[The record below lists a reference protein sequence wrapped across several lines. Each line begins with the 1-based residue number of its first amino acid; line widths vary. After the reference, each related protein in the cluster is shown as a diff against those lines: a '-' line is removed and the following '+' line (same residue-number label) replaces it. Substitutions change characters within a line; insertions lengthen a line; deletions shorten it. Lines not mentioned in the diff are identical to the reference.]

1 MPNRTLWAQIDSV
14 EILAFL
20 SAIFGVAMGRFVY
33 WIDRRQRPPTFREL
47 LYEPFMICAMGI
59 ATAGV
64 LQIFGITSP
73 LAVGGVSAISGV
85 YGPRVFDILVGVAAT
100 RLGLREDICKIQ
112 PRDDPKSPKDA
123 E

>member
-33 WIDRRQRPPTFREL
+33 WIDRRQRPPTLREL

-85 YGPRVFDILVGVAAT
+85 YGPRVFDIMVGAT
-100 RLGLREDICKIQ
+100 ASRLGLREDICKIQ
-112 PRDDPKSPKDA
+112 PRDDTKNDPS
-123 E
+123 